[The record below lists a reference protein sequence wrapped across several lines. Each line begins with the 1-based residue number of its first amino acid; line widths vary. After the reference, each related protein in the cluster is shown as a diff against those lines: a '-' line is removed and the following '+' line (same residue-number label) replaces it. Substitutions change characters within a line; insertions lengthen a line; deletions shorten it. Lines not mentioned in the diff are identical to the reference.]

1 MFTPERIVK
10 DMCDMLEHENEN
22 AFDISSTFLEPTCG
36 DGSFVIEIL
45 KRKFEKCKSK
55 NDYTQAIKSVYG
67 MEIQADNV
75 NKTIERV
82 IKLCCDYFRPTKEQ
96 IALIQDHIIQC
107 DSLKIMK
114 MIAEMNCEKRDDNAS
129 GK

>member
-1 MFTPERIVK
+1 MFTPDWVVK
-10 DMCDMLEHENEN
+10 EMCDMLENENKN

-36 DGSFVIEIL
+36 DGAFVIEIL
-45 KRKFEKCKSK
+45 KRKFGKCKFK

-67 MEIQADNV
+67 MEIQSDNV

-82 IKLCCDYFRPTKEQ
+82 IKLCCDYFQPTKEQ

-114 MIAEMNCEKRDDNAS
+114 MIAEMNCEKE
-129 GK
+129 